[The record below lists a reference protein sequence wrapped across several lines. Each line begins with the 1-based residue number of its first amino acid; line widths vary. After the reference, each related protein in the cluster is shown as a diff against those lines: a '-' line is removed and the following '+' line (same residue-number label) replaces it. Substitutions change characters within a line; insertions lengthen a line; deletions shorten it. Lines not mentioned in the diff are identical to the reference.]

1 VLNLWNRHE
10 IDHLMGLQHV
20 WQSDP
25 SETFSNIG
33 SKATCIGMG
42 SPSGPRIDDDSAL
55 DTVYSGVIP

>member
-1 VLNLWNRHE
+1 
-10 IDHLMGLQHV
+10 MGLQHV